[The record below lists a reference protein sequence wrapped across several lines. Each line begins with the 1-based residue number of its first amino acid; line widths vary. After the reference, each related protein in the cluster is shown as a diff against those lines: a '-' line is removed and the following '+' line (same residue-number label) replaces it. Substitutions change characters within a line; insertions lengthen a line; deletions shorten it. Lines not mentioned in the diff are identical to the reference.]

1 MIPFNFKYY
10 RPENI
15 DEASNIF
22 NELLEEG
29 MDVIIYSGGTE
40 IVTNSRKHLIHP
52 DAVIDIKAIPEV
64 MAQEDNGKELI
75 FGAGLSIT
83 DICKMD
89 LFPLLSEMS
98 SKIADKTVRNQLTLG
113 GNICGRLPYREA
125 IVPFLMG
132 NTIAVI
138 ATTEGLKEVA
148 LKDVFKFRLP
158 LAKGE
163 FLVQLKIDKDIL
175 ERSYK
180 TIRKEKVTDV
190 DYPIIHMAL
199 TENKG
204 SLSLGVAGL
213 LAFPFCNDGVN
224 EILNKDLS
232 VDEKTNEVIENLPS
246 AIKNDILASKEY
258 RGHLFKTSLNELLN
272 GMGGQ

>member
-15 DEASNIF
+15 DEASKLF

-40 IVTNSRKHLIHP
+40 IVTNSRKQLIHP
-52 DAVIDIKAIPEV
+52 DAIIDIKGIEELMV
-64 MAQEDNGKELI
+64 QEDNGQQLV

-83 DICKMD
+83 EICNKN
-89 LFPLLSEMS
+89 LFPLLSEMA

-138 ATTEGLKEVA
+138 ATAEGLKEVV
-148 LKDVFKFRLP
+148 LKDAFKFRLA

-163 FLVQLKIDKDIL
+163 FLVQLKIDKEIL
-175 ERSYK
+175 EKSYR
-180 TIRKEKVTDV
+180 TTRKVKVTDV
-190 DYPIIHMAL
+190 DYPILHMAI
-199 TENKG
+199 TEFKG
-204 SLSLGVAGL
+204 DVSLGVAGL
-213 LAFPFCNDGVN
+213 LAFPFCNDSVN
-224 EILNKDLS
+224 EILNKDLTIE
-232 VDEKTNEVIENLPS
+232 EKTNEVIDNLPS
-246 AIKNDILASKEY
+246 AIKNDILASKNY
-258 RGHLFKTSLNELLN
+258 RGHLFKTSLKELLN
-272 GMGGQ
+272 VMGGF